1 MSKINVAILGSG
13 PLAKL
18 CMEKI
23 QARADLT
30 FLTLIAGGENP
41 PSDADCLVYLPSA
54 LELTAGDAATRILS
68 LLQQGFNVVTP
79 VPAEAMAHPDLLNA
93 CKQGN
98 ATFHGSGGFQNS
110 LPSRF
115 NRAFS
120 TITRDIRKVE
130 LTEERSVESQDDNLA
145 ASSEPYYKGALH
157 TLAEAVFG
165 DALEKETTSSV
176 VDESAKQDELTV
188 FRSLGDQ
195 VVYVSKWTHQ
205 TDSAPPLRYRLRTV
219 SEEATGIT
227 TITFNNNSDTTIAD
241 HLTCKSLLNAITA
254 ACNSAPGILHHDLE
268 INYVMPDNRL

>member
-1 MSKINVAILGSG
+1 MSKINIAILGSG
-13 PLAKL
+13 PLAEL
-18 CMEKI
+18 CAKKI
-23 QARADLT
+23 KARSDLNVLSVDAT
-30 FLTLIAGGENP
+30 SATPTE
-41 PSDADCLVYLPSA
+41 ADCLIYLPSTE
-54 LELTAGDAATRILS
+54 ELTAGDASARILS

-79 VPAEAMAHPDLLNA
+79 VPPEAMAQPDLLAA

-130 LTEERSVESQDDNLA
+130 LTEELPVEALDDTTA
-145 ASSEPYYKGALH
+145 AKTDPYYQGALH

-165 DALEKETTSSV
+165 DALATENGTSV
-176 VDESAKQDELTV
+176 VDDNSNQNELSV

-195 VVYVSKWTHQ
+195 VVYASKWTRPK
-205 TDSAPPLRYRLRTV
+205 DNSIPLRYRLRTV
-219 SEEATGIT
+219 SDEATGIT
-227 TITFNNNSDTTIAD
+227 TITFNNDSDAAITD
-241 HLTCKSLLNAITA
+241 HLTCKSLLNAVTA
-254 ACNSAPGILHHDLE
+254 ATRSAPGILHHDLE